1 MKNFIKKLSNIFN
14 NNVINKPGE
23 TPSLEKQL
31 NFKNILTRRPFNSY
45 SFSIERQIDKIL
57 SDKKD
62 STGEE
67 LVKLVVTLFEKMG
80 YKAFNNDGL
89 KDNKKDVLVYKDNP
103 NEPYLVIQCKSNSPQ
118 TNNSRITGDMVANF
132 VGSTVNYNER
142 RIYITSSYY
151 DNSAVN
157 KHSQN
162 VFLID
167 RIGLIHLLYQYF
179 PLETINVLNS
189 YSLHQLEYD
198 CIKCG
203 HGKLQKVQYPKN
215 SIYKC
220 TNCTA
225 RYDSKSTPP
234 KFQKL
239 DNFKPTTDN

>member
-1 MKNFIKKLSNIFN
+1 MKNFINKLSNIFN
-14 NNVINKPGE
+14 NKE
-23 TPSLEKQL
+23 TKKVVLEPSLKEQL
-31 NFKNILTRRPFNSY
+31 NFKDILTRRPFNEY

-57 SDKKD
+57 SEKKD
-62 STGEE
+62 STGGE
-67 LVKLVVTLFEKMG
+67 LVRLVITLFEKMG
-80 YKAFNNDGL
+80 YKAINNDGL
-89 KDNKKDVLVYKDNP
+89 KDNKKDVLVYKDGQD
-103 NEPYLVIQCKSNSPQ
+103 EPYLVIQCKSNSPQ

-132 VGSTVNYNER
+132 IGSTVKYNGK

-151 DNSAVN
+151 DNSAIN

-162 VFLID
+162 VILID

-203 HGKLQKVQYPKN
+203 HGKLQRVQYPKN

-225 RYDSKSTPP
+225 RYDSNSKPP
-234 KFQKL
+234 TFRKL
-239 DNFKPTTDN
+239 DNFKPITDN